1 MANWMISGILR
12 RRLVSKW
19 LWAIEFGRQ
28 RFEACFG
35 ARLRVREHDGM
46 GSWYRGNPWH
56 RLIAT
61 AAVVLVVSGLP
72 SVAAPKRIVS
82 INVCADQLVQ
92 MLAPKETVQALSFLA
107 GDPQMSVMADRVAG
121 YRLIRGQAEEVLPL
135 EADLVIAGVYST
147 PATVALMRRLG
158 ERIEILPMTSD
169 LDGIRDNVRLVA
181 GWLGRETEGRS
192 IVADFDARLA
202 DVATNTSGR
211 MPTAVVYYVNS
222 LAAGRGTLADT
233 VLTAAGF
240 RNLAAEQGIE
250 GEGYLPLERIISNPP
265 DLIVLGNGFEHYRS
279 ITADNLRH
287 PALHRLFER
296 IPHVV
301 LPQALLMCDTPHV
314 IEAIE
319 RIAASRAV
327 AGGGNTD
334 IAP

>member
-1 MANWMISGILR
+1 MLLGVL
-12 RRLVSKW
+12 
-19 LWAIEFGRQ
+19 GR
-28 RFEACFG
+28 A
-35 ARLRVREHDGM
+35 V
-46 GSWYRGNPWH
+46 
-56 RLIAT
+56 I
-61 AAVVLVVSGLP
+61 AVVLTTISGQYAL
-72 SVAAPKRIVS
+72 AASPQRIVS

-92 MLAPKETVQALSFLA
+92 MLAPKEKVQALSFLA
-107 GDPQMSVMADRVAG
+107 GDPQMSVMASESAG
-121 YRLIRGQAEEVLPL
+121 FKLIRGQAEEVLPL

-169 LDGIRDNVRLVA
+169 LDGIRENVRLVA
-181 GWLGRETEGRS
+181 GWLGREAEGRR

-202 DVATNTSGR
+202 DVANAVTGR
-211 MPTAVVYYVNS
+211 EPTAVVYYVNS

-240 RNLAAEQGIE
+240 RNLAAEQGID
-250 GEGYLPLERIISNPP
+250 GEGYLPLERIVADPP

-287 PALHRLFER
+287 PALHRLFGR
-296 IPHVV
+296 VPHVV

-319 RIAASRAV
+319 RIAAARTA
-327 AGGGNTD
+327 AGGSETGA
-334 IAP
+334 AP

>member
-1 MANWMISGILR
+1 
-12 RRLVSKW
+12 
-19 LWAIEFGRQ
+19 
-28 RFEACFG
+28 
-35 ARLRVREHDGM
+35 M
-46 GSWYRGNPWH
+46 G
-56 RLIAT
+56 LIT
-61 AAVVLVVSGLP
+61 LHAVGT
-72 SVAAPKRIVS
+72 VAAAPQRVVS

-92 MLAPKETVQALSFLA
+92 MLAPKASVQALSFLA
-107 GDPQMSVMADRVAG
+107 GDPQMSVMAAETAD

-158 ERIEILPMTSD
+158 QRIEILPMSSE
-169 LDGIRDNVRLVA
+169 LDGIRQNVHLVA
-181 GWLGRETEGRS
+181 GWLGREAEGQR

-202 DVATNTSGR
+202 DVAR
-211 MPTAVVYYVNS
+211 TAATRPPAAIVYYVNS

-233 VLTAAGF
+233 VLKAAGY
-240 RNLAAEQGIE
+240 RNLAAEQGIV
-250 GEGYLPLERIISNPP
+250 GEGYLPLELIITDPP

-296 IPHVV
+296 VPHVV

-319 RIAASRAV
+319 SLAAARVRMPARQTIV
-327 AGGGNTD
+327 A
-334 IAP
+334 P